1 MAAQQQNQQRAV
13 LNWMLQNMDPA
24 SSQMALIQMQ
34 QQHQQLLVA
43 AAAAATLKAKNPPSK
58 EQQSPAQVLMAK
70 LIASVAHQQKNLFQ
84 EQNPATIAA
93 QQLIIG
99 QLQRQFAQ
107 QINNSS
113 NTPILTKENLE
124 KTEEKNTPTES
135 KGSTT
140 PITPSC

>member
-58 EQQSPAQVLMAK
+58 EQQSPAQILMAK
-70 LIASVAHQQKNLFQ
+70 LIAGVAHQQKNLLQ
-84 EQNPATIAA
+84 EQNPTIAA

-124 KTEEKNTPTES
+124 KTEEKNTSTES